1 MEHRSYMSR
10 ATGAS
15 LLLVYLILAVPLSS
29 LSQAENIE
37 FSEESPEHE
46 IIVLSEHS
54 HQNDAFTQGLEMYN
68 GSMYERTGLYGESTL
83 REVNPWTG
91 QIIRSI
97 SLNDSIFS
105 EGITIYN
112 DTVIMLTWQ
121 SEIAYVFNIVDFS
134 LISTY
139 QYQGEGWGICFD
151 GESLVMSNGT
161 SSVSFRNP
169 ETFEIERI
177 ISITDDFGN
186 DISKI
191 NELECVDT
199 PSGPRVLANIWQ
211 QDKILMF
218 DPLDGQILG
227 EYDATFLS
235 SKNRVNNNN
244 VLNGIAYNGSSEFW
258 ITGKNWSSTYLVRL
272 TNLSDNNKN
281 ICILA
286 CDGENNSET
295 KGIEVIIWSIVIL
308 LIFLLIAR
316 GKRTSHNL
324 DFQES
329 GNRYDEQSSVTPLQR
344 GAEVRV
350 ND

>member
-1 MEHRSYMSR
+1 
-10 ATGAS
+10 
-15 LLLVYLILAVPLSS
+15 
-29 LSQAENIE
+29 
-37 FSEESPEHE
+37 
-46 IIVLSEHS
+46 
-54 HQNDAFTQGLEMYN
+54 
-68 GSMYERTGLYGESTL
+68 
-83 REVNPWTG
+83 
-91 QIIRSI
+91 
-97 SLNDSIFS
+97 
-105 EGITIYN
+105 
-112 DTVIMLTWQ
+112 
-121 SEIAYVFNIVDFS
+121 
-134 LISTY
+134 
-139 QYQGEGWGICFD
+139 
-151 GESLVMSNGT
+151 
-161 SSVSFRNP
+161 
-169 ETFEIERI
+169 
-177 ISITDDFGN
+177 
-186 DISKI
+186 
-191 NELECVDT
+191 
-199 PSGPRVLANIWQ
+199 
-211 QDKILMF
+211 MF

-344 GAEVRV
+344 GAEARV